1 MRLVIKEKDVVRLN
15 KFIEWLIY
23 MVGYIIVF
31 ILVSL
36 LFKSVYIDKQHF
48 FIYSTLIVF
57 IIYILNKTLRP
68 ILFTITIPII
78 GITLGLFY
86 PFINLFI
93 LKIADWILGSHFD
106 LKNIFIAL
114 APEPFMPSAVIHE
127 DNACVPIVTNRI
139 AIGKLTYC
147 E

>member
-1 MRLVIKEKDVVRLN
+1 MRLVIKDKNAVRLN

-23 MVGYIIVF
+23 MFGYIIVF

-36 LFKSVYIDKQHF
+36 LFSSVYIDKNHF

-57 IIYILNKTLRP
+57 IIYILNKTLKP

-93 LKIADWILGSHFD
+93 LKLADWILGSHFN
-106 LKNIFIAL
+106 LENIFIA
-114 APEPFMPSAVIHE
+114 FFV
-127 DNACVPIVTNRI
+127 
-139 AIGKLTYC
+139 AILLYVMNFIMEELIKNIIKRVKSHG
-147 E
+147 